1 MIEANPS
8 DIMQHLQERTA
19 IFLIIS
25 VLILLA
31 VCSYLIDSTGKET
44 FAAPFSDTLEDGTLS
59 VLTGSVTAAAN
70 TKTGG
75 HLMLTVNNTSV
86 FIPDGALDEPEKA
99 IGEKVSVIG
108 TVQTYRGKKE
118 IVVASPNDIAIRM
131 Q

>member
-1 MIEANPS
+1 
-8 DIMQHLQERTA
+8 MQHLQERTA

-99 IGEKVSVIG
+99 IGETVSVIG